1 MGYQRCS
8 TIKFDGPHQAKFSN
22 EINDNEKNET
32 KQNKT
37 LNHHFQWN
45 NYISQKKKKN
55 KKSYMIKLYCL
66 ANEHFISNVV
76 WYPWEVW

>member
-1 MGYQRCS
+1 MGYQRRN

-22 EINDNEKNET
+22 GINDNEKNET

-37 LNHHFQWN
+37 LNHHFQRN

-55 KKSYMIKLYCL
+55 PI
-66 ANEHFISNVV
+66 
-76 WYPWEVW
+76 

>member
-1 MGYQRCS
+1 MGYQRRN

-22 EINDNEKNET
+22 GINDNEKNET

-37 LNHHFQWN
+37 LNHHFQRN
-45 NYISQKKKKN
+45 NYISQKK

-66 ANEHFISNVV
+66 PNEHFILNVV
-76 WYPWEVW
+76 